1 MSQPRRKK
9 NLNFSKYKSGTKGK
23 DTRSDYPYSDYWY
36 DNERINQIF
45 DNIQKGR
52 GYFPQSVLH
61 EDHDKSF
68 LKFIEEDCKLVTK
81 MTDPITKQS
90 DDKVVPMFFL
100 NLQRW
105 KEFTKTWTLMDNKK
119 QISLPFIT
127 VVRKL
132 EVSRDEENQ
141 FTIPNRR
148 LFPYMYVPTWDGNKK
163 GVDIYQIPQPIPITM
178 SFEVRLFSTKIR
190 DLNRF
195 NKILLRNFSSKQ
207 YYINVNGHYTQLTLE
222 NVGDESQIDSLDER
236 RFYQQPYEIK
246 LTGYLIDS
254 EEFKVTPA
262 ITRVMAI
269 QETTNETVLPLR
281 RTNRPSSGST
291 TP

>member
-1 MSQPRRKK
+1 MSLPKRKK
-9 NLNFSKYKSGTKGK
+9 SIFFPKYKSGTKGK

-36 DNERINQIF
+36 DNERVNQIF

-61 EDHDKSF
+61 EDYDKAF

-90 DDKVVPMFFL
+90 EDKKVPMFFL

-105 KEFTKTWTLMDNKK
+105 KEFSKTWSLMDKKK
-119 QISLPFIT
+119 QVSMPFIT

-132 EVSRDEENQ
+132 EVSRDENNQ

-163 GVDIYQIPQPIPITM
+163 GVDIYQIPQPVPVTM

-190 DLNRF
+190 DLNKF
-195 NKILLRNFSSKQ
+195 NKIMLRNFSSNQ

-236 RFYQQPYEIK
+236 RFYQQSYEIK
-246 LTGYLIDS
+246 LTGYLIDAD
-254 EEFKVTPA
+254 EFKVTPA
-262 ITRVMAI
+262 ITRVMSI
-269 QETTNETVLPLR
+269 QEITDGVILPR
-281 RTNRPSSGST
+281 RLINKDISGST
-291 TP
+291 VN